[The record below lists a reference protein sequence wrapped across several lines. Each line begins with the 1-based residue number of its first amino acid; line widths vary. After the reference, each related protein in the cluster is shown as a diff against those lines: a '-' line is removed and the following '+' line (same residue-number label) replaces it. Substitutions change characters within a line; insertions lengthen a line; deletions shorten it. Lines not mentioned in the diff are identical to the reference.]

1 MKNKLIITSGLLII
15 ILGLFIGF
23 HTSCKSKV
31 LDKSIHGLIQK
42 DTDDIYDSL
51 VKIRRDFHMYPELSE
66 HEKRTSQK
74 IESYLLALGLEVRTN
89 IGGYGVVGILK
100 GNKDGKHIAWRAD
113 IDAFQSDFPDLV
125 EFESQIKGVRHIC
138 GHDVHATIGLG
149 IANILSKHKDKINGT
164 IYFIFQPA
172 EETFRGAEK
181 MIEDGLFNIIN
192 PSEIYALHMAPL
204 PVGVITSKKNEVFS
218 YYRTLKIK
226 MKGISKEN
234 EVSSYFRIPNIV
246 MKGSSNEDAI
256 IKYTQNLIKSYNT
269 VDEQFWNRENLE
281 NPQIGISNPQSIYKN
296 YLAIQE
302 PFKIKKEDDLLEIS
316 IFLIGTDIN
325 VIESLPMKLKK
336 TIENSPYADNLDSIS
351 YIKSYPTVNN
361 DSKLTQE
368 TLNTIQE
375 IYGQSSVIPSFGV
388 AYGSNDDFAYFQHH
402 VPGVYFFLGGSN
414 SIPHSPNFEVDEE
427 CIKVGVKYFSSMII
441 ERLKNE

>member
-1 MKNKLIITSGLLII
+1 MKKILITALGLLII
-15 ILGLFIGF
+15 TLALFIGF
-23 HTSCKSKV
+23 HTS
-31 LDKSIHGLIQK
+31 DKIIESEKPIHSLIQK
-42 DTDDIYDSL
+42 ETDEIYDSL

-74 IESYLLALGLEVRTN
+74 IESYLLALGLEVKTN

-113 IDAFQSDFPDLV
+113 IDAFKSDIPDLV
-125 EFESQIKGVRHIC
+125 GFESKIKGVRHIC

-204 PVGVITSKKNEVFS
+204 PVGIIT
-218 YYRTLKIK
+218 T
-226 MKGISKEN
+226 KEN
-234 EVSSYFRIPNIV
+234 EVYAYIRNLTIK

-269 VDEQFWNRENLE
+269 VDEQFWNRENLV

-325 VIESLPMKLKK
+325 VIDSLPMKLKK

-351 YIKSYPTVNN
+351 YIKSDPTVNN
-361 DSKLTQE
+361 DSKLTLE

-375 IYGQSSVIPSFGV
+375 VYGQSSVIPSFGI

-402 VPGVYFFLGGSN
+402 APGVYFFLGGSN
-414 SIPHSPNFEVDEE
+414 SIPHSPNFTVDEE
-427 CIKVGVKYFSSMII
+427 CIKVGVKYFSSMLV
-441 ERLKNE
+441 ERLENE